1 MYHFNPPKV
10 IEAEIFMRL
19 PDQLRRDHAA
29 DLTSWARQQHPGVPV
44 AAFLEGP
51 SFDTAGNLYYVDI
64 AHGRIFRTTPKG
76 EVSVVTEYDG
86 EPNGLKIHK
95 DGRIF
100 VADYKNGIVNVDPS
114 NGKVTPVLERARL
127 ERFRGVNDLVFASNG
142 DLYFT
147 DQGQSGMH
155 DPSGCVYRLRS
166 NGQIDRILD
175 NVPSPNGLVLNAQE
189 NVLYLAVT
197 RQNCVW
203 RVRLLPDGTATKVGV
218 FVRLSGGLAGPDGL
232 ALNEEEGLTIAHAGY
247 GVVWICNKLGD
258 PVIAV
263 RSPTGIYTTN
273 VAYGGADRRDLY
285 ITES

>member
-175 NVPSPNGLVLNAQE
+175 NVPSPNGTRSQRAGERPLLGGHTAELRVARTSVAGRHRDQSGCLRASLWRPRRAGRPSAQ
-189 NVLYLAVT
+189 
-197 RQNCVW
+197 
-203 RVRLLPDGTATKVGV
+203 
-218 FVRLSGGLAGPDGL
+218 
-232 ALNEEEGLTIAHAGY
+232 
-247 GVVWICNKLGD
+247 
-258 PVIAV
+258 
-263 RSPTGIYTTN
+263 
-273 VAYGGADRRDLY
+273 
-285 ITES
+285 